1 MASMTTRAPRLPRV
15 PRGAE
20 VSGQYIILPR
30 SEYAHLR
37 QYPTDGPYVVDAIE
51 YSGWSIGR
59 DLRRLRRKA
68 GLTLAEAAARAR
80 VRPDTLSR
88 LENGQ
93 GNPTRKTM
101 RKLLRALGAPEDE

>member
-1 MASMTTRAPRLPRV
+1 MTTRAPRLPRV

-20 VSGQYIILPR
+20 VSGQQIILPR
-30 SEYAHLR
+30 SEYPRLR
-37 QYPTDGPYVVDAIE
+37 RYPIDGPYVVDAIE
-51 YSGWSIGR
+51 YSSWSIGR

-80 VRPDTLSR
+80 VRADTLAR

-93 GNPTRKTM
+93 GNPTRTTM
-101 RKLLRALGAPEDE
+101 RKILRALGAAEDE